1 MYFIK
6 ALVGL
11 GFPFGFRLSHSS
23 LETPSSRA
31 KCNQFFFPGV
41 SSPASKIATFSKQS
55 IFSSRVTIVS
65 LSAKWESCTH
75 QSINQSIN
83 WSISISF
90 RELYTVASFTETN
103 FLYIPRSSPVLEG
116 SYNVSCLRKM
126 MGNKNIFL
134 YKIFKRVYLIICWE
148 PLELCTIQYWL
159 FTVIR
164 LRTG

>member
-1 MYFIK
+1 MYVRTHETIVRQWQSTSKSSAIEYVYMYYLWLILSRHWRHLFVNCIFSRTSINLLTVRSGSTWTMYFIK

-65 LSAKWESCTH
+65 LSAKWESYTH
-75 QSINQSIN
+75 QQSINQLIN
-83 WSISISF
+83 
-90 RELYTVASFTETN
+90 
-103 FLYIPRSSPVLEG
+103 
-116 SYNVSCLRKM
+116 
-126 MGNKNIFL
+126 
-134 YKIFKRVYLIICWE
+134 
-148 PLELCTIQYWL
+148 
-159 FTVIR
+159 
-164 LRTG
+164 